1 MPGKHI
7 IRNYLVT
14 VCSALCMVIYGYDE
28 SFFSSMQ
35 VLPFWL
41 KYFNH
46 PSPALIGAVNTG
58 YTVGAIVC
66 GFFISPIISDK
77 FGRKWALGSGSAVVI
92 VASIVMA
99 FAPNMAAFIAART
112 ISGMGQGLML
122 PAGPVYIG
130 EMVYPETRGRLM
142 SLWQIGY
149 AVGSIISTYITL
161 GCVYSPQLRD
171 WQWRIVVLL
180 QILTPAILII
190 GLFGCPE
197 TPRWYLKNGNYEKAR
212 KSLSA
217 VRLPEEVDFELSEI
231 RNAVIFDQEQSKE
244 VKYKQLLKNKSYRT
258 RLILAIGLNVGQKFT
273 GSVSLN
279 QYSGIILKQVFPSSQ
294 TVILMNAIIAIF
306 SALSPLTAFFFIDK
320 LGRRILFLASSVGLT
335 LTLFT
340 MATVVTQTP
349 EDNGH
354 HTLGVGV
361 GVIVLVC
368 VFQLCF
374 GPGWGGAVWIWSSE
388 VWPLAVRANAVA
400 ISSQSQ
406 QISSAI
412 LGQIFPSI
420 FAAARFYVFYFYMG
434 TNILLGLFIWF
445 FIKETKGVA
454 LEHMDALFGTVDHVL
469 AGEQYAM
476 KAADEYNGNTGTI
489 ENVTAIDVVDTIG
502 MKA

>member
-1 MPGKHI
+1 MMVRKHI
-7 IRNYLVT
+7 LRNYLVT
-14 VCSALCMVIYGYDE
+14 LCSALSMVIYGYDE

-41 KYFNH
+41 KYFDH

-92 VASIVMA
+92 VASIIMA
-99 FAPNMAAFIAART
+99 LAPNIAAFIAART

-130 EMVYPETRGRLM
+130 EMVYPGIRGRLM

-149 AVGSIISTYITL
+149 AVGSIISTYTTL
-161 GCVYSPQLRD
+161 GCVYSPHLGV

-180 QILTPAILII
+180 QIVTPAVLIS
-190 GLFGCPE
+190 GLAGCPE
-197 TPRWYLKNGNYEKAR
+197 TPRWYLQHGSEEKAR
-212 KSLSA
+212 QSLST

-231 RNAVIFDQEQSKE
+231 RNAIREQSSE
-244 VKYKQLLKNKSYRT
+244 AKYKQLVRNKSYRI
-258 RLILAIGLNVGQKFT
+258 RLLLAIGLNVGQKFT

-279 QYSGIILKQVFPSSQ
+279 QYSGIILKQVFSSSQ

-306 SALSPLTAFFFIDK
+306 STLSPFTAFFLIDK
-320 LGRRILFLASSVGLT
+320 LGRRPLFMASSVGLT

-349 EDNGH
+349 EEHGH
-354 HTLGVGV
+354 HTLPVGV
-361 GVIVLVC
+361 GVIILVC

-374 GPGWGGAVWIWSSE
+374 GPGWGGAVWIWTSE
-388 VWPLAVRANAVA
+388 VWPVAVRANAVA
-400 ISSQSQ
+400 IASQSQ

-412 LGQIFPSI
+412 LGQIFPLL
-420 FAAARFYVFYFYMG
+420 FAAARFYIFYFYAG
-434 TNILLGLFIWF
+434 TNILLGLFVWF

-454 LEHMDALFGTVDHVL
+454 LEHMEDLFGGVDHVL

-476 KAADEYNGNTGTI
+476 KAVA
-489 ENVTAIDVVDTIG
+489 ENDVDIG
-502 MKA
+502 AVRKTVPAHVEVSTVS